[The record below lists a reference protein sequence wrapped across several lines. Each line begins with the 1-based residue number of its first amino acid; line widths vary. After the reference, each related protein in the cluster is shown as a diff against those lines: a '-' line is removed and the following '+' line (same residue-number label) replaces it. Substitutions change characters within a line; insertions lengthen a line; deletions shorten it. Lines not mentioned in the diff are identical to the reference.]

1 MSLTKPFAVRM
12 APTVT
17 PYRRAMRN
25 KESPCATLYAVAAA
39 PAADATRIRAARSAT
54 VRMYLLLL
62 FVLVFQI
69 VVTPFS
75 DKPGLEGGCL
85 PD

>member
-62 FVLVFQI
+62 FVLVFNSCNS
-69 VVTPFS
+69 F
-75 DKPGLEGGCL
+75 L
-85 PD
+85 